1 VIEGSTGQLAP
12 ELRAAR
18 RAGAELA
25 SPVHG
30 EMRGRIVE
38 SLTSEV
44 EIRLSRVVR
53 TLFAGTGSCAG
64 LEVVRPEELALGEL
78 RLPA

>member
-1 VIEGSTGQLAP
+1 
-12 ELRAAR
+12 
-18 RAGAELA
+18 
-25 SPVHG
+25 
-30 EMRGRIVE
+30 MRGRIVE

-44 EIRLSRVVR
+44 EIRLSRGGR

-64 LEVVRPEELALGEL
+64 LEAVRPEELARGEL